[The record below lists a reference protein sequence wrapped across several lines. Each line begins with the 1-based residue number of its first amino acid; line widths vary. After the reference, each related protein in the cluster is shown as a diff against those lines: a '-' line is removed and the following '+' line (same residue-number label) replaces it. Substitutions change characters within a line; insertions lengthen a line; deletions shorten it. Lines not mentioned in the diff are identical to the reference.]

1 MNRALVY
8 YLMLVLFRSFAKQLC
23 IYKRYTSWILR
34 WDCLDLEKSAK
45 LSSKVDCTRI
55 PPASWVYSCML
66 IYYLSSLARCVF
78 QSLPN
83 FKEVLWYNLSQ
94 FLFQICVLEMALV
107 VKNPLTNT
115 GNIGDAALTPWLGGS
130 PGGRCGNRLQYSCL
144 ENPMDRG
151 AWQVTVHRVT
161 KSQTWL
167 K

>member
-23 IYKRYTSWILR
+23 IYKRYISWILR

-151 AWQVTVHRVT
+151 AWQVIVHRVT